1 MAKLKKK
8 IDRKEA
14 RFGRQY
20 HTPEPHPYVRLWK
33 GCPSR
38 QRQRAGWEHPCCL
51 DPPDRTLK
59 LLDTAAS
66 PGTALRWRS
75 PKTTYQLPHK
85 MVNPGWSQGP
95 WKGRMGKTKSLAIW
109 KCRKLFLYEFYK
121 KKNPVFQTQAIVSD
135 PLKVLLFLS
144 WVVMIPASF
153 GLVLPSAGSLV
164 GWLAEMHDSSEV
176 AEQTQREPQLLLH
189 YHHTPARRAN
199 QHFWDTQELSFVAE
213 NPGNQPLENVQVV
226 VVVVVFLLS
235 GMQDLSSLTRDQTCT
250 LSIKWKLRLLTTGS
264 PEKSQGCSVFTKEFW
279 SRSIL
284 FSVIYKTRCLHP
296 EWD

>member
-20 HTPEPHPYVRLWK
+20 HTPEP
-33 GCPSR
+33 

-109 KCRKLFLYEFYK
+109 KCRKLFLYQFYK
-121 KKNPVFQTQAIVSD
+121 KKKKKIQ
-135 PLKVLLFLS
+135 
-144 WVVMIPASF
+144 SF
-153 GLVLPSAGSLV
+153 KPKLSLV
-164 GWLAEMHDSSEV
+164 TLSRFCCSWAGLQWSLHPLAWFSLQQGAWLDDWLRCMIALRFQS
-176 AEQTQREPQLLLH
+176 R
-189 YHHTPARRAN
+189 ARGN
-199 QHFWDTQELSFVAE
+199 HSYCFITITLQPDELSNAFE
-213 NPGNQPLENVQVV
+213 ILRNY
-226 VVVVVFLLS
+226 LL
-235 GMQDLSSLTRDQTCT
+235 
-250 LSIKWKLRLLTTGS
+250 
-264 PEKSQGCSVFTKEFW
+264 
-279 SRSIL
+279 
-284 FSVIYKTRCLHP
+284 
-296 EWD
+296 

>member
-1 MAKLKKK
+1 MKGVPIQTKAESWLRTPVLSGPTWSYSEAPGYSGQPRNSSAMTQPKDHISIASQNGKPRMISGALK
-8 IDRKEA
+8 RKNGENKVISNLEMQEA
-14 RFGRQY
+14 I
-20 HTPEPHPYVRLWK
+20 
-33 GCPSR
+33 S
-38 QRQRAGWEHPCCL
+38 
-51 DPPDRTLK
+51 
-59 LLDTAAS
+59 
-66 PGTALRWRS
+66 
-75 PKTTYQLPHK
+75 
-85 MVNPGWSQGP
+85 
-95 WKGRMGKTKSLAIW
+95 IW
-109 KCRKLFLYEFYK
+109 ILQ

-250 LSIKWKLRLLTTGS
+250 LSIQWKLWLLTTGS

-284 FSVIYKTRCLHP
+284 FSVIYKTSCLHP